1 MSPLESSNSFAG
13 SLEYSNLAEE
23 KGFKVAF
30 MNMIMVHKDEMKK
43 VLKSIKIQTVI
54 GNSIK

>member
-43 VLKSIKIQTVI
+43 VLKSIKIQTEEVN
-54 GNSIK
+54 G